1 MKKAIVLA
9 IAVILTLGLAVPAA
23 AVSSPAAQK
32 TSKTATAPLPEL
44 AGKEVT
50 GANNVKVVIDL
61 YAANDVTKLSDKA
74 KKDFKAAQDSLKSV
88 VPSGMKT
95 QYFFYL
101 TTSLLNPDGTTEPY
115 NEPVDVIFKIADV
128 SKVVVKQFVDGEWKE
143 LEAVINSDG
152 TVTVKGVADGPIAI
166 FTA

>member
-9 IAVILTLGLAVPAA
+9 LAVILTLSLAVPVA
-23 AVSSPAAQK
+23 AVTSPTAPE

-44 AGKEVT
+44 VEKTIT
-50 GANNVKVVIDL
+50 GADNVKIVIDL

-74 KKDFKAAQDSLKSV
+74 RKDYKDAQDCLKDA
-88 VPSGMKT
+88 VPTGMKT
-95 QYFFYL
+95 QYFFYV

-115 NEPVDVIFKIADV
+115 NEPVDVTFKIADV

-143 LEAVINSDG
+143 LEAVLDETG
-152 TVTVKGVADGPIAI
+152 TVTVKGVVDGPMAI

>member
-9 IAVILTLGLAVPAA
+9 LAVILTLSLAVPAA
-23 AVSSPAAQK
+23 AVTSPAAPE

-44 AGKEVT
+44 AEKTIT
-50 GANNVKVVIDL
+50 GADNVKIVIDL

-74 KKDFKAAQDSLKSV
+74 RKEYKDAQDCLKDA
-88 VPSGMKT
+88 VPTGMKT
-95 QYFFYL
+95 QYFFYA
-101 TTSLLNPDGTTEPY
+101 TTSLLYPDGKTEPY
-115 NEPVDVIFKIADV
+115 NEPVDVAFKIADV

-143 LEAVINSDG
+143 LEAVLDETG
-152 TVTVKGVADGPIAI
+152 TVTVKGVVDGPMAI